1 MSTELV
7 KADENTLLT
16 LLSEDKIAELRK
28 AQNYLS
34 IVNAEP
40 RKEWVKAH
48 PMVKKNGKGLPYLPI
63 ERCEWL
69 MQKLFEDVEYEIQ
82 REGLLAN
89 SVYVA
94 VRVWYTNP
102 VTGKRLH
109 QDGVG
114 AIDVQTK
121 AGASPTDFTQIVSGA
136 LNRNLPTAE
145 SYARKNAMQKI
156 GKIFGGRLDS
166 DIETAASNMFL
177 NIQDN
182 AKKKVQL
189 VDTELG
195 GSETEK
201 KEQANGIN
209 Q

>member
-1 MSTELV
+1 MSDLV
-7 KADENTLLT
+7 KSESTLLT
-16 LLSEDKIAELRK
+16 LLSEDKIAELRA
-28 AQNYLS
+28 AQNYMS
-34 IVNAEP
+34 IVNADP
-40 RKEWVKAH
+40 KKEWVKSH

-63 ERCEWL
+63 DRCEWL
-69 MQKLFEDVEYEIQ
+69 MAKLFEDVEYEVL

-89 SVYVA
+89 SVYCA

-156 GKIFGGRLDS
+156 GNIFGGRLDS
-166 DIETAASNMFL
+166 DVEAAASNMFVQ
-177 NIQDN
+177 IQDN
-182 AKKKVQL
+182 ANKKVQFT
-189 VDTELG
+189 DSSMG
-195 GSETEK
+195 GSETDK
-201 KEQANGIN
+201 KEDADGID